1 MNSLYN
7 PFYMK
12 FPKLEKI
19 SSNRSFGLL
28 FFLVFLIIGL
38 WHFRGDLQEIRIW
51 ALCFSLIFLTLGLI
65 NSKLLTPLNKSWHY
79 LGIILGIIVSPI
91 VMGLIYFLVV
101 SPIGFIMR
109 LIGKD
114 LLKLK
119 YDKSIKSY
127 WINKEKLK
135 STMKNQ
141 F

>member
-1 MNSLYN
+1 
-7 PFYMK
+7 MK
-12 FPKLEKI
+12 FPKVEKI

-28 FFLVFLIIGL
+28 FFIVFFIIAFWSFRGNIEQIKIWSVGLSIIFLI
-38 WHFRGDLQEIRIW
+38 
-51 ALCFSLIFLTLGLI
+51 LGLI

>member
-1 MNSLYN
+1 
-7 PFYMK
+7 MK
-12 FPKLEKI
+12 FPKAEKI
-19 SSNRSFGLL
+19 SSNKSFGLL
-28 FFLVFLIIGL
+28 FFIVFFIIAFWSFRGNIEQIKIWSISLSIIFLI
-38 WHFRGDLQEIRIW
+38 
-51 ALCFSLIFLTLGLI
+51 LGLI
-65 NSKLLTPLNKSWHY
+65 NSKLLTPLNKYWHY

-109 LIGKD
+109 LLGKD

-119 YDKSIKSY
+119 YDKNIKSY
-127 WINKEKLK
+127 WINKEKIK

>member
-1 MNSLYN
+1 
-7 PFYMK
+7 MK
-12 FPKLEKI
+12 FPKVEKI

-28 FFLVFLIIGL
+28 FFIVFIIVAF
-38 WHFRGDLQEIRIW
+38 WSFRGSVDQIKFWSI
-51 ALCFSLIFLTLGLI
+51 ALSLIFLILGLI

-79 LGIILGIIVSPI
+79 LGIILGLIVSPV
-91 VMGLIYFLVV
+91 VMGVIYFLVV

-109 LIGKD
+109 LLGKD

-119 YDKSIKSY
+119 SNKNSKSY
-127 WINKEKLK
+127 WINKDKLK

>member
-1 MNSLYN
+1 
-7 PFYMK
+7 MK
-12 FPKLEKI
+12 FQKVEII
-19 SSNRSFGLL
+19 SSNRSFGFL
-28 FFLVFLIIGL
+28 FFIVFFIIAFWSFRGNIEQIIIWSISLSIIFLI
-38 WHFRGDLQEIRIW
+38 
-51 ALCFSLIFLTLGLI
+51 LGLI

>member
-1 MNSLYN
+1 
-7 PFYMK
+7 MK
-12 FPKLEKI
+12 FPKVEKI

-28 FFLVFLIIGL
+28 FFIVFFIIAFWSFRGNIEQIKIWSISLSIIFLI
-38 WHFRGDLQEIRIW
+38 
-51 ALCFSLIFLTLGLI
+51 LGLI